1 MMTVNEVSKL
11 TGVSIRTLQYYDKI
25 GLLHPAE
32 YTEAGYRLYDDA
44 ALETLQQILLFRELE
59 FPLKDIKEIVGSPDF
74 DRSKAL
80 EQQIELLTLKKE
92 HLENLIDLAK
102 GLKLRGVRHLK
113 FDAFDTR
120 KIDEYAAQA
129 KAAWGTTPAYK
140 EFEQKSKG
148 RTREDDQNIAQ
159 GLMDIFAEFG
169 AIRGAKAGTFAEFG
183 AIRGAKAG
191 TLKGAELE
199 AIKGADPASAE
210 AQALVKKLQD
220 YITQHFYNCTKEILS
235 GLGKMYAGGGDFT
248 KNIDSYGGEG
258 TAEFVNQ
265 AIEVFCK

>member
-25 GLLHPAE
+25 GLLHPAK

-59 FPLKDIKEIVGSPDF
+59 FPLKDIKEIISSPDF

-80 EQQIELLTLKKE
+80 EQQIKLLTLKKE
-92 HLENLIDLAK
+92 HIENLIDLAK
-102 GLKLRGVRHLK
+102 EIKLLGVRKLK
-113 FDAFDTR
+113 FEAFDTS

-129 KAAWGTTPAYK
+129 KAYWGKTPAYK
-140 EFEQKSKG
+140 EFEEKSRG
-148 RTREDDQNIAQ
+148 RTKEEDKKIYQ
-159 GLMDIFAEFG
+159 GMIDIFGEFG
-169 AIRGAKAGTFAEFG
+169 QIRNTEPSSK
-183 AIRGAKAG
+183 
-191 TLKGAELE
+191 
-199 AIKGADPASAE
+199 D

-220 YITQHFYNCTKEILS
+220 YITEHMYTCTKKILS
-235 GLGKMYAGGGDFT
+235 SLGKMYAGGGDFT

-258 TAEFVNQ
+258 TAEFTSQ
-265 AIEVFCK
+265 AIEIYCR

>member
-25 GLLHPAE
+25 GLLHPAK

-59 FPLKDIKEIVGSPDF
+59 FPLKEIKEIISSPDF

-80 EQQIELLTLKKE
+80 GQQIELLRLKKE
-92 HLENLIDLAK
+92 HIENLIELAK
-102 GLKLRGVRHLK
+102 GIKLLGVRNLK

-129 KAAWGTTPAYK
+129 KASWGQTPAYK
-140 EFEQKSKG
+140 EYEEKAKG
-148 RTREDDQNIAQ
+148 RTKEEDKKIYQ
-159 GLMDIFAEFG
+159 GMIDIFAEFG
-169 AIRGAKAGTFAEFG
+169 AIRKS
-183 AIRGAKAG
+183 
-191 TLKGAELE
+191 
-199 AIKGADPASAE
+199 DPASGE

-220 YITQHFYNCTKEILS
+220 YITEHMYTCTNEILS

-248 KNIDSYGGEG
+248 KNIDNFGGEG
-258 TAEFVNQ
+258 TAEFASK
-265 AIEVFCK
+265 AIEYYCR